1 MSSGKRGDSERYWQY
16 RNRLRAEEQS
26 DKRRS
31 KGTVIWD
38 SSRRGTYRR
47 AIHGLIGIT
56 ALAMSHQAVAIPA
69 FPGAQGGGAV
79 SVGGRGGAVIEVTNL
94 SNGGTGS
101 LRACVEASGPRTCVF
116 RLGGT
121 IDVTSTITI
130 TKPFLTIAGQT
141 APGGGI
147 QLRGKLMPSDVLVML
162 DTNDIVIRYLRVRKG
177 FNANSSGQAGSNVR
191 MNRVNDMVFDH
202 MSVVWNQDEGFGITT
217 ANNVTFS
224 WNIAGEAV
232 GQSGQGHATTWGILG
247 KQPDTTRTMT
257 NIDFHNNLTMN
268 NSNRNPL
275 LRNRSSRVVN
285 NLFYNLLLTGPR
297 ASGSTSVDL
306 IGNKY
311 KRGPLGGWVSEM
323 GAFVGYT
330 TLNSSGAQVR
340 SDIGPPSVYLLG
352 NVGFNQ
358 ANPAGDQWVM
368 IQQVNGESGSFTGA
382 MPTAWRR
389 ATPQANTTHPIT
401 AIPVANVEAAVL
413 PLVGASR
420 RLDCNGNWVSNRDAH
435 DAKMVTEYTNN
446 TGTNTLHQNEALYGA
461 TRF

>member
-38 SSRRGTYRR
+38 SSRKGTYRR
-47 AIHGLIGIT
+47 ALHGLIGIT
-56 ALAMSHQAVAIPA
+56 ALAMSYQAVAIPA

-162 DTNDIVIRYLRVRKG
+162 DTNDIVIRYIRVRKG
-177 FNANSSGQAGSNVR
+177 FNANSSGQGGSNVR

-232 GQSGQGHATTWGILG
+232 GQAGQGHATTWGILG
-247 KQPDTTRTMT
+247 KEPATTITMT

-275 LRNRSSRVVN
+275 LRNKSSRVVN

-306 IGNKY
+306 D
-311 KRGPLGGWVSEM
+311 RE
-323 GAFVGYT
+323 
-330 TLNSSGAQVR
+330 
-340 SDIGPPSVYLLG
+340 
-352 NVGFNQ
+352 
-358 ANPAGDQWVM
+358 
-368 IQQVNGESGSFTGA
+368 
-382 MPTAWRR
+382 
-389 ATPQANTTHPIT
+389 
-401 AIPVANVEAAVL
+401 
-413 PLVGASR
+413 
-420 RLDCNGNWVSNRDAH
+420 
-435 DAKMVTEYTNN
+435 
-446 TGTNTLHQNEALYGA
+446 
-461 TRF
+461 